1 MSSTQLEVTRLTAE
15 QLQNLVLQS
24 APRVAIFD
32 CDGTL
37 WGGDSGHGFMVWTMD
52 QGLVS
57 RSTCDWMDTRYRA
70 YLAGS
75 VSELQICGD
84 MVQMYAGLREQELR
98 SAAAR
103 YFNEFVRPHIFTEVA
118 ALVSTLCKANVELW
132 AVSSTNK
139 WVISEG
145 VREFG
150 IPEDRILAAE
160 VKVANEIITSELV
173 DVPTG
178 PAKAAALRRVGL
190 PRPDAV
196 FGNSMHD
203 LAMLEIAA
211 HPYPVNPSLG
221 LLEECAKRGWG
232 YFRPREVIEAPAP
245 VAGE

>member
-1 MSSTQLEVTRLTAE
+1 MSSTQLEVTRWTAE
-15 QLQNLVLQS
+15 QFQNLVIQS
-24 APRVAIFD
+24 SPKVAIFD

-70 YLAGS
+70 YVAGG
-75 VSELQICGD
+75 VSELQICGE

-103 YFNEFVRPHIFTEVA
+103 YFTEFVRPHIFTEVA
-118 ALVSTLCKANVELW
+118 ALVSMLREAKVELW

-150 IPEDRILAAE
+150 IPDERILAAE

-178 PAKAAALRRVGL
+178 PAKAASLRRVGL

-196 FGNSMHD
+196 FGNSLHD
-203 LAMLEIAA
+203 LAMLGIAA

-232 YFRPREVIEAPAP
+232 YFRPREIVEAPAP